1 MEESLAQVD
10 TEMDDGEMMVSE
22 AAASVTEEVEEIE
35 AEEEEEVEEGEEGKA
50 GSESF
55 HSSTGLVVS
64 LELPGGEE
72 EEEILEEEEVVEE
85 EIAEE
90 ISFPVE
96 EEIEEEVEA
105 TRQEA
110 SLPPIPGA
118 FSVADGDEEEE
129 DISDF
134 IFADN
139 KAAEEEADLAAAE
152 PEQPEPRPA
161 PSEEEEGQGMININD
176 FGYSMRYVDKVLERL
191 DLTDVLRSLEEE
203 SDPIPTDH
211 FFKIEEE
218 ATILSDPEYIYHKLI
233 FDAVNEVLLNRIN
246 DGPTTTTRG
255 DLDLESAKAEVKL
268 RVGAM
273 VKFGL
278 RNFDAGQELE
288 KIHELETEDEIKVF
302 GELESFFR
310 DTRQELV
317 DGVLDHVL
325 GDTVRVL
332 GVLEMMET
340 TGTTEGGAG

>member
-1 MEESLAQVD
+1 M
-10 TEMDDGEMMVSE
+10 
-22 AAASVTEEVEEIE
+22 
-35 AEEEEEVEEGEEGKA
+35 
-50 GSESF
+50 
-55 HSSTGLVVS
+55 
-64 LELPGGEE
+64 
-72 EEEILEEEEVVEE
+72 
-85 EIAEE
+85 
-90 ISFPVE
+90 
-96 EEIEEEVEA
+96 
-105 TRQEA
+105 
-110 SLPPIPGA
+110 
-118 FSVADGDEEEE
+118 
-129 DISDF
+129 
-134 IFADN
+134 
-139 KAAEEEADLAAAE
+139 
-152 PEQPEPRPA
+152 
-161 PSEEEEGQGMININD
+161 
-176 FGYSMRYVDKVLERL
+176 
-191 DLTDVLRSLEEE
+191 RSLEEE

-340 TGTTEGGAG
+340 MELQYDMHYKPNSAMISSLMTSQRGLGSQALFLQLPK